1 MTKTPTALTGANV
14 RAEMARQ
21 DVSQTELAA
30 KVGLSQT
37 GLSKRLRGA
46 IPFDVNELAAVA
58 AELHVSIDQLT
69 AGIAT
74 TEGATA

>member
-21 DVSQTELAA
+21 DVSQMQLASRI
-30 KVGLSQT
+30 GMSQT

-58 AELHVSIDQLT
+58 AELGVPIDQLT
-69 AGIAT
+69 AGIQA
-74 TEGATA
+74 ATA